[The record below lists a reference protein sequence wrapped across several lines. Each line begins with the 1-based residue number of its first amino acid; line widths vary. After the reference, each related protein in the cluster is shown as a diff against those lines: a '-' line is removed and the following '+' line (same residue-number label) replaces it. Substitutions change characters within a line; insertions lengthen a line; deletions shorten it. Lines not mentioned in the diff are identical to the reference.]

1 MFKEKVDKVG
11 KKTAQRMC
19 AKEVISTLD
28 LIALPSPYSLFV
40 YRETVMLSS
49 LDLPLKIMHFKF
61 TS

>member
-28 LIALPSPYSLFV
+28 LIALPSPY
-40 YRETVMLSS
+40 R
-49 LDLPLKIMHFKF
+49 F
-61 TS
+61 TIRM